1 MLLPNK
7 TRSLTVIKA
16 KGKDGMSQQG
26 CTHEVELIQDALAGN
41 MGAFSE
47 LVSIHRIRVL
57 RVAYGVLGSM
67 DAAED
72 VAQDTFV
79 KLWQR
84 LPEYRGQG
92 ALGTW
97 LYRITVNGAIDV
109 LRKRR
114 EEAPLDEGLTARNAP
129 EEIVLQR
136 DQSHFVRQAIAEL
149 PLGARSALVLRE
161 YEQLSYQEIADV
173 LKIPIG
179 TVMSRLNY
187 ARQALRAKLQA
198 GGV

>member
-1 MLLPNK
+1 
-7 TRSLTVIKA
+7 
-16 KGKDGMSQQG
+16 MSHQVP
-26 CTHEVELIQDALAGN
+26 TSETELIQAALAGN

-47 LVSIHRIRVL
+47 LVSLHRVRAL
-57 RVAYGVLGSM
+57 RVAYGILGSM

-72 VAQDTFV
+72 VAQDTFI

-84 LPEYRGQG
+84 LPEFRGQG
-92 ALGTW
+92 ALSTW
-97 LYRITVNGAIDV
+97 LYRITVNGAIDA
-109 LRKRR
+109 LRKPR
-114 EEAPLDEGLTARNAP
+114 EEAPLNEQLAAGCAP
-129 EEIVLQR
+129 EEIVLCR
-136 DQSHFVRQAIAEL
+136 DRSQIVRQAIVEL

-187 ARQALRAKLQA
+187 ARQALKGKLQA
-198 GGV
+198 GGM